1 MQRCGAVVHGRFLVD
16 LACSSMFS
24 VLFQVHGEVYQEA
37 AMHYRAASLHIEP
50 LEGKAEQ
57 LMRRAKNM
65 LGLAWAKTCAEGI
78 ILAMSAAYIVVHVL
92 AFALRAQEI
101 GLLRALGL

>member
-1 MQRCGAVVHGRFLVD
+1 MNESMLKADLLHAHAMHLEEDGEHRGA
-16 LACSSMFS
+16 
-24 VLFQVHGEVYQEA
+24 GEVYQEA

-57 LMRRAKNM
+57 IMRRAKNM

-78 ILAMSAAYIVVHVL
+78 ILALSAAYIVVHVL
-92 AFALRAQEI
+92 SFALRAQEI